1 MKRLLFLSMSFLL
14 SACSWIDDIGTIEKK
29 GSYTVT
35 PTVFSDAEA
44 AGAATV
50 ANDALTCIE
59 NNLSASFDVFDAQN
73 IQDSIWQIIMYD
85 EVRDRMDATMLGIDF
100 QPWTAN
106 DASALC
112 PTPFERIGSPAEISL
127 DGCIRAKLYI
137 GSCNPR
143 QSFSITGSLTLN
155 EFSTERRESVSGEI
169 DGTLFLVQYAKTPE
183 ETTRTL
189 TEIGPFRASFQF
201 PVHVGSVWMR

>member
-1 MKRLLFLSMSFLL
+1 MKRLLCLSIPFLL
-14 SACSWIDDIGTIEKK
+14 SACSWIDDVGTIEKK

-35 PTVFSDAEA
+35 PTVSSNEEA
-44 AGAATV
+44 VGSATV
-50 ANDALTCIE
+50 ANDAIMCIE
-59 NNLSASFDVFDAQN
+59 DNLSVSFDVFDAQN

-100 QPWTAN
+100 QPWPAN
-106 DASALC
+106 DTSALC
-112 PTPFERIGSPAEISL
+112 PTPFQLVGSSSEISL

-137 GSCNPR
+137 GSCEPR
-143 QSFSITGSLTLN
+143 QTFSITGSLTLN

-169 DGTLFLVQYAKTPE
+169 DGTLFLVQYTQTPE
-183 ETTRTL
+183 ETLQTL
-189 TEIGPFRASFQF
+189 TEIGPFKASFQF